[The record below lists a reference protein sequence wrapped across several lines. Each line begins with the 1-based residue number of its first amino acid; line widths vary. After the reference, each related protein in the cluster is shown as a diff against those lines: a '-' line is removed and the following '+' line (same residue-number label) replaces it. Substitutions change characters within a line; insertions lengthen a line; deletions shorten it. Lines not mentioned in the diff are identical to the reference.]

1 MVRRWEIAL
10 AALCLAVGG
19 LVGLAIGWA
28 QPAVYA
34 DIARAEGFD
43 RTALRQVFDGRTRVF
58 ELPEL
63 VGLHSSWLRYV
74 TGRATSGPGGT
85 LTVDLFTRA
94 EQRHMADVRVVFIA
108 AEIAALVAAA
118 VLFVLVAAVRARGP
132 GALGR
137 LFRGAA
143 LIAGVGVAAL
153 AGAAAVSF
161 DALFLAFHEV
171 FFPQGNFLFDPA
183 TSNLLALYPDEY
195 WYGVTLRIGVSFL
208 IACLL
213 SGAAAHATLR
223 ARRR

>member
-28 QPAVYA
+28 QPGVYA
-34 DIARAEGFD
+34 DLARAEGFD
-43 RTALRQVFDGRTRVF
+43 RTAFREVAGGRTRVL

-85 LTVDLFTRA
+85 LTVDFFTPA

-118 VLFVLVAAVRARGP
+118 VLFVLVASVRARGR
-132 GALGR
+132 GAIAR
-137 LFRGAA
+137 LVRAAA

-153 AGAAAVSF
+153 AGVAAVSF

-195 WYGVTLRIGVSFL
+195 WYGVTLRIGASVVIS
-208 IACLL
+208 CLL
-213 SGAAAHATLR
+213 VAGAAHATLR
-223 ARRR
+223 VGRR